1 MQQPDMR
8 LKNMPTRDA
17 LVTMVANQM
26 MRGPRPGRPPG
37 TPRQRE
43 LFKKRHEKQINFVI
57 DELPRCSAAVAAVLT
72 KCLIKYG
79 EEKVAGFC
87 RSLKQCTFQG
97 PDDPVHQLWKFLQKH
112 RGKDT
117 VGAYKRTVC
126 AARAYMEDRTLTA
139 LRPRNTDIF
148 EWDEDW
154 TVPDELLAN
163 WHPDRTPMSV
173 DPAAVPG
180 VPG

>member
-1 MQQPDMR
+1 MQEPDMR
-8 LKNMPTRDA
+8 IKNMPTRDA

-43 LFKKRHEKQINFVI
+43 LFKKRHEKQIQFVI

-79 EEKVAGFC
+79 EEKVANFC
-87 RSLKQCTFQG
+87 RSLRQCKFQG
-97 PDDPVHQLWKFLQKH
+97 LNDPVHLLWKFLQKH

-117 VGAYKRTVC
+117 VGAYKRTAC
-126 AARAYMEDRTLTA
+126 AAKAFMEGKESISV
-139 LRPRNTDIF
+139 LRPHNKDIF
-148 EWDEDW
+148 EWDEDF
-154 TVPDELLAN
+154 TVPDDLLAGWN
-163 WHPDRTPMSV
+163 PDRQPMEETVS
-173 DPAAVPG
+173 A
-180 VPG
+180 